1 MSDRCEEVT
10 SAVKREEERI
20 DNEKEEF
27 ASWIGRVTT
36 SVDPR
41 VGQNW
46 EKIQSLQVSR
56 TAWAM
61 LSNSSKIRFGHL

>member
-1 MSDRCEEVT
+1 MCM
-10 SAVKREEERI
+10 
-20 DNEKEEF
+20 
-27 ASWIGRVTT
+27 WIGAVTT